1 VHGPADGL
9 PGTLSVAFPGLRADA
24 LVIALDLAGVAAAT
38 GPACAA
44 GAAEPSH
51 VLRAIGCDAALARGT
66 LRLSFGAEL
75 TLDAADR
82 AARIVARCVAEA
94 RRTRDARVGHAA

>member
-1 VHGPADGL
+1 
-9 PGTLSVAFPGLRADA
+9 
-24 LVIALDLAGVAAAT
+24 
-38 GPACAA
+38 
-44 GAAEPSH
+44 